1 MYLLRLLIL
10 PVFLPGVLLAGNVQ
24 DQSGG
29 LTLAAVVRAGLERDP
44 NGALP
49 GAVQAEGEAARV
61 AASSLLAADPSLF
74 LHHESDV
81 VASDDGY
88 RNWQGGVEMPLWLP
102 GQRDLYRRVADATKQ
117 EATALQRLQHWRMA
131 GEVRELLWSL
141 TIATAKLELARQ
153 ALVSARKLQ
162 TDIEKRVSSGELARS
177 EIILAQKETL
187 AREADIVLAEAERE
201 TLQANYLNLTG
212 LQEIPAVFTETMPTD
227 TVIPEDH
234 PALTA
239 ARIAAARARTERDR
253 VSSARRGNPVLTLGG
268 QSERDVRE
276 TSYDESVTME
286 LSVPFGTHSHHA
298 PQIAAAERSLTEA
311 MIELRRTQRELENE
325 RGRVLAEAGQG
336 RRTFKL
342 SQQQAQLAEEDLRL
356 MQRAFELGE
365 SDLFTLLQAHKQAL
379 AARREL
385 RISQLELDR
394 AHARMNQILGVIP
407 E

>member
-10 PVFLPGVLLAGNVQ
+10 PVFLPGLLFAGNVP
-24 DQSGG
+24 DQPAG
-29 LTLAAVVRAGLERDP
+29 LTLAGVVRAGLERDP

-61 AASSLLAADPSLF
+61 VASSLLAADPSLF

-102 GQRDLYRRVADATKQ
+102 GQRDLYRRVADATEQ
-117 EATALQRLQHWRMA
+117 EATSLQRLQHWQIA

-141 TIATAKLELARQ
+141 AIASAKLELAEQ

-162 TDIEKRVSSGELARS
+162 TDVEKRVSSGELARS
-177 EIILAQKETL
+177 ETILAQKETL
-187 AREADIVLAEAERE
+187 AREADIALAEAEQEVLHGKYR
-201 TLQANYLNLTG
+201 NLTG
-212 LQEIPAVFTETMPTD
+212 LQVLPAVFTETMPAD
-227 TVIPEDH
+227 TTIPENH
-234 PALTA
+234 PALAA
-239 ARIAAARARTERDR
+239 ARLAAARARSERDR
-253 VSSARRGNPVLTLGG
+253 VSSGRRGNPLLTLGG

-276 TSYDESVTME
+276 NSYDESVTVE
-286 LSVPFGTHSHHA
+286 LSVPFGTRSHHA

-311 MIELRRTQRELENE
+311 MIELRRVQRELENE
-325 RGRVLAEAGQG
+325 RNRVLAEAGQG
-336 RRTFKL
+336 SRTFKL
-342 SQQQAQLAEEDLRL
+342 SRQQAQLAEEGLRL
-356 MQRAFELGE
+356 VQRAFELGE

-379 AARREL
+379 VARRDL
-385 RISQLELDR
+385 RISQHELDR